1 MATTIL
7 RAQIESQARRGA
19 RLILPSLLPE
29 RQAPE
34 TVSSGVAEVDALT
47 SGLPRGALTEI
58 CGPASSGRTS
68 LLLSLLASATSRGEV
83 CALVDASDALDPHS
97 AAAAGVELK
106 KLLWVRG
113 KTGGRRQE
121 AGGRKNKLWE
131 SLSPVECAL
140 RATDLLLAAGGFG
153 VVVLDLGDV
162 APTVARR
169 IPLTSWF
176 RFRRTVENTSTV
188 LVALEQEPSARTCAS
203 LVLRLGL
210 GELQWSVA
218 AEGGA
223 VRKTSSLDAHR
234 TNACLFFSEMPAL
247 LRGLRIHAE
256 VERSRMWPGKM
267 NSMATSFLTLAELN
281 H

>member
-1 MATTIL
+1 MTTAIL
-7 RAQIESQARRGA
+7 RTQIESQARLGA

-29 RQAPE
+29 RRAPE
-34 TVSSGVAEVDALT
+34 AVSTGVAEVDALT

-68 LLLSLLASATSRGEV
+68 LLLSLLAAATSRGEA
-83 CALVDASDALDPHS
+83 CALVDTSDAFDPHS
-97 AAAAGVELK
+97 AAAAGVELER
-106 KLLWVRG
+106 LLWVRG
-113 KTGGRRQE
+113 KAVVSRQS
-121 AGGRKNKLWE
+121 AVGSKSASSRGSQSHTFGNLA
-131 SLSPVECAL
+131 SAL

-153 VVVLDLGDV
+153 VVILDLGNV
-162 APTVARR
+162 APAVARR

-176 RFRRTVENTSTV
+176 RFRRTVENTPTV

-218 AEGGA
+218 AEGTML
-223 VRKTSSLDAHR
+223 RKTPSLDGSGLDPRRAD
-234 TNACLFFSEMPAL
+234 AGLSFSETPAL

-256 VERSRMWPGKM
+256 VERSRTWP
-267 NSMATSFLTLAELN
+267 
-281 H
+281 

>member
-7 RAQIESQARRGA
+7 RAQIESQARLGA

-34 TVSSGVAEVDALT
+34 TVSTGVAEVDALT

-83 CALVDASDALDPHS
+83 CALVDASDAFDPHS

-106 KLLWVRG
+106 KLLWVRCG
-113 KTGGRRQE
+113 KPRGRKQE

-140 RATDLLLAAGGFG
+140 RAVDLLLAAGGFG

-162 APTVARR
+162 APAVAQR

-176 RFRRTVENTSTV
+176 RFRRTVENTPTV
-188 LVALEQEPSARTCAS
+188 LVALEQEASART
-203 LVLRLGL
+203 
-210 GELQWSVA
+210 
-218 AEGGA
+218 
-223 VRKTSSLDAHR
+223 
-234 TNACLFFSEMPAL
+234 
-247 LRGLRIHAE
+247 
-256 VERSRMWPGKM
+256 
-267 NSMATSFLTLAELN
+267 
-281 H
+281 